1 MGFTF
6 PISFIVMSVAMR
18 FGIGASSTIS
28 RAIGE
33 GHPEKV
39 RRLTTDAIGLAII
52 IVTCFA
58 MIGLTNLQRIFSL
71 MGADEEILNL
81 ISDYMILWFLGVGL
95 LGIPIVSNGAIR
107 ATGDTKSPALIMIIA
122 GLLNIVWDP
131 FLIFG
136 IGSFPR
142 LELRGA
148 AFATVISWSVTFAA
162 TLWIL
167 GKREKIICLPIFDLK
182 QSLQSWKQILYIS
195 APAAGTNALEP
206 LYNGNHHK
214 SGRRILGRVRWCLR
228 GRGSDR
234 IAVAYW
240 RRCIV
245 NSNLPIYRSKLWR
258 GEL

>member
-1 MGFTF
+1 MGLLAPRATL
-6 PISFIVMSVAMR
+6 PQ
-18 FGIGASSTIS
+18 S
-28 RAIGE
+28 RQYRATAQESPE

-148 AFATVISWSVTFAA
+148 AFETVIFCCHTM
-162 TLWIL
+162 
-167 GKREKIICLPIFDLK
+167 DL
-182 QSLQSWKQILYIS
+182 
-195 APAAGTNALEP
+195 
-206 LYNGNHHK
+206 
-214 SGRRILGRVRWCLR
+214 R
-228 GRGSDR
+228 
-234 IAVAYW
+234 
-240 RRCIV
+240 
-245 NSNLPIYRSKLWR
+245 
-258 GEL
+258 